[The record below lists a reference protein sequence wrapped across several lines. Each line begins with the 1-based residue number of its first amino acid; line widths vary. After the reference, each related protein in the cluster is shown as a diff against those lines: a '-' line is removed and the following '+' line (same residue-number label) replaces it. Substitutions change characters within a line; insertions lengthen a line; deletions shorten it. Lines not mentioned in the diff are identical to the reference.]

1 MTDTEA
7 EAKGEPSPNLLQ
19 ESRLAA
25 PQQQQQQQ
33 KEPDSDAHPNFEP
46 KPRISAESL
55 PKSNSNPQC
64 RLADNSEQAHPG
76 DASNYQEGHPDSVS
90 QALNPQETTLPQN
103 QGHGNAL
110 GHQIGPK
117 SDGSSVRWAKKKAPK
132 MPPLHIGGD
141 DYIYLMNLYVTYAG
155 GEAHHNVEPI
165 Y

>member
-1 MTDTEA
+1 MTDTEV
-7 EAKGEPSPNLLQ
+7 EAKAEPSSNLLQ

-76 DASNYQEGHPDSVS
+76 DASNYQEGHRDSVS
-90 QALNPQETTLPQN
+90 HVLNPQDAAIPQN
-103 QGHGNAL
+103 QGHRNAL

-132 MPPLHIGGD
+132 MPALHLGGD
-141 DYIYLMNLYVTYAG
+141 DNIYLINLYVTTTNSEG
-155 GEAHHNVEPI
+155 K
-165 Y
+165 